1 MEYIS
6 HTYWGCYSEVA
17 HLCKK
22 EKVRVTFLI
31 SRDKNRR
38 IDSHQVCFP
47 QTFCL
52 RQSTMPLIS
61 EPLTMVQTTP
71 VYYQTSLCY
80 LINSLN
86 CYLNLMDL
94 QMKDFDIH
102 NSRLLFKAD

>member
-38 IDSHQVCFP
+38 IDSHQVHKHFVYDS
-47 QTFCL
+47 
-52 RQSTMPLIS
+52 RQ
-61 EPLTMVQTTP
+61 
-71 VYYQTSLCY
+71 C
-80 LINSLN
+80 
-86 CYLNLMDL
+86 
-94 QMKDFDIH
+94 H
-102 NSRLLFKAD
+102 